1 MKLVK
6 KLGIF
11 ALLLALF
18 VSSLPAMAAGPNGD
32 MNLKMYDVKTGT
44 YGDVTVSVVNLL
56 LDGEAM
62 DFKGGIPAVV
72 QNINGFGRT
81 LVPFRAVGEALGAN
95 VLWSPENQQAIFRKG
110 TTTVVLTLGSA
121 TAVVNGK
128 DVPLPDGVPATALG
142 FPGNSNSSV
151 MMPLRF
157 VSEQLGCK
165 VDWEGESYTAKITR
179 PLATTTQI
187 TRVTADH
194 DKQTVLIATDHPPVF
209 RTEDHGGKVVVD
221 VLGAELSSGFP
232 GAITVDN
239 DLITTVR
246 YAQHENDLYPDY
258 AKTVRVVLDLKE
270 GLTLAKNVK
279 AEKTDEGIL
288 LTTFLTDEDMDKRP
302 EPELPTIDPTKKTI
316 ALDAGHGGSAS
327 GAVYE
332 GIKEKDMTL
341 QMTKILEKKLIAMGY
356 NVVMIRSTDV
366 YMDLYDRCDIANAA
380 KADLFV
386 SIHCN
391 AFPKNPDIQGVI
403 TYFHPSS
410 KRGETLARTLQP
422 YMAKASGA
430 KDRGIQKDDF
440 VVLRETEMCAVLIE
454 TGFMTNHDEL
464 MRLADPVY
472 QEKLMQGAADGLTA
486 YLNALGQ

>member
-6 KLGIF
+6 KLGAF

-18 VSSLPAMAAGPNGD
+18 ANMLPAMAAGPNGD
-32 MNLKMYDVKTGT
+32 MNLQLYNEKNGT
-44 YGDVTVSVVNLL
+44 YSDVTVSVVNVT
-56 LDGEAM
+56 LDGKPMAF
-62 DFKGGIPAVV
+62 DNDIPAVV
-72 QNINGFGRT
+72 QNINGYGRT
-81 LVPFRAVGEALGAN
+81 LAPVRAVGEALGAT
-95 VLWSPENQQAIFRKG
+95 VFWSQENRQAILRKG
-110 TTTVVLTLGSA
+110 TTTIVLTLGSSMA
-121 TAVVNGK
+121 TVNGK
-128 DVPLPDGVPATALG
+128 DVPLPDGVSASTLNLKG
-142 FPGNSNSSV
+142 QNGRTMV
-151 MMPLRF
+151 PLRF
-157 VSEQLGCK
+157 VAEALGAQ
-165 VDWEGESYTAKITR
+165 VEWIQDSYTANITR

-209 RTEDHGGKVVVD
+209 QTEDHGGKVVVD

-232 GAITVDN
+232 GTITVDN

-332 GIKEKDMTL
+332 GIKEKDLTL
-341 QMTKILEKKLIAMGY
+341 QMTKILEKKLLAMGY

-366 YMDLYDRCDIANAA
+366 YMDLYDRSDIANAA
-380 KADLFV
+380 QADLFV

-391 AFPKNPDIQGVI
+391 AFPKDMGIHGVL

-430 KDRGIQKDDF
+430 QDRGIQKDDF

-464 MRLADPVY
+464 MNLAGPVY
-472 QEKLMQGAADGLTA
+472 QEKLMQGVADGLTA
-486 YLNALGQ
+486 YLNNLGS

>member
-1 MKLVK
+1 MKFVK
-6 KLGIF
+6 KLGVF
-11 ALLLALF
+11 ALLLVLF
-18 VSSLPAMAAGPNGD
+18 SNILPAMAAGPNGD
-32 MNLKMYDVKTGT
+32 MELQMYNAQTGT
-44 YGDVTVSVVNLL
+44 YSDATVSVVNLF
-56 LDGEAM
+56 LDGKPM

-72 QNINGFGRT
+72 QNIDGYGRT
-81 LVPFRAVGEALGAN
+81 LAPFRAVGEALGAT
-95 VLWSPENQQAIFRKG
+95 VFWSQENQQAILRKS
-110 TTTVVLTLGSA
+110 TTTIVLTMGSA

-128 DVPLPDGVPATALG
+128 DVPLPNGVPATALG
-142 FPGNSNSSV
+142 FKGSSNSSV
-151 MMPLRF
+151 MVPLRF
-157 VSEQLGCK
+157 VVESLGAQ
-165 VDWEGESYTAKITR
+165 VEWIQDSYTAKITR

-209 RTEDHGGKVVVD
+209 QTEDHGGKVVVD

-232 GAITVDN
+232 GTITVDN

-246 YAQHENDLYPDY
+246 YAQHENDLYPAY
-258 AKTVRVVLDLKE
+258 EKTVRVVLDLKT

-279 AEKTDEGIL
+279 LEKTDEGIL

-302 EPELPTIDPTKKTI
+302 EPELPAIDPTKKTI

-327 GAVYE
+327 GAMYE
-332 GIKEKDMTL
+332 GIKEKDLTL

-366 YMDLYDRCDIANAA
+366 YMDLYDRSDIANAA
-380 KADLFV
+380 NADLFV

-391 AFPKNPDIQGVI
+391 AFPKDPGIHGVL

-410 KRGETLARTLQP
+410 KRGESLARTLQP
-422 YMAKASGA
+422 YMSKASGA
-430 KDRGIQKDDF
+430 QDRGIQKDDF

-464 MRLADPVY
+464 MNLADPVY
-472 QEKLMQGAADGLTA
+472 QEKLMQGVADGLTA
-486 YLNALGQ
+486 YLNNLG